1 MRPKKEEIARAAAA
15 LRAGRL
21 VVMPTETVYGLAAS
35 ALNARAL
42 GRVFAAKGRPADN
55 PLIVHVGSKA
65 ELARVAASVPALA
78 RKLVRAFWPGPLT
91 VVVPAAPSL
100 PRAVTA
106 GLATVAVR
114 MPAHPVALAL
124 IRAAG
129 VPVAAPSANR
139 SGRPS
144 PTTVAH
150 ARGDLGCA
158 VAVYLD
164 GGPAEHGL
172 ESTVVDCTGPRPVV
186 LRPGAITVEQI
197 QRVCGDLA
205 IGTRGADAPRSP
217 GMKYRHYAPSAR
229 VWVIEGRATEAR
241 AGVQRTLGR
250 LAAADRRAGVIA
262 IGDERYA
269 GAEVFRVP
277 TLAALGR
284 ELYAIFREADARGL
298 EDLVVRAVPERGLG
312 RALMN
317 RMRKA
322 AER

>member
-1 MRPKKEEIARAAAA
+1 MKSDGDLTRAAEA
-15 LRAGRL
+15 LRAGKL

-35 ALNARAL
+35 ALDARAL
-42 GRVFAAKGRPADN
+42 RRVFAAKGRPADN
-55 PLIVHVGSKA
+55 PLIVHVGRKA
-65 ELARVAASVPALA
+65 DLARVAARVPALA
-78 RKLVRAFWPGPLT
+78 RKLTAAFWPGPLT

-100 PRAVTA
+100 PRVVTA

-129 VPVAAPSANR
+129 VPLAAPSANR

-150 ARGDLGCA
+150 ARGDLGRA

-172 ESTVVDCTGPRPVV
+172 ESTVVDCTGAVAVV
-186 LRPGAITVEQI
+186 LRPGAITLEQLR
-197 QRVCGDLA
+197 RVCGDTVL
-205 IGTRGADAPRSP
+205 GAGEQGAPRSP

-229 VWVIEGRATEAR
+229 VWVIEGRAAEAR
-241 AGVQRTLGR
+241 VEGQRTIARLRAAGR
-250 LAAADRRAGVIA
+250 RVGAIA
-262 IGDERYA
+262 IGGERYQ
-269 GAEVFRVP
+269 GAEEFRVP

-298 EDLVVRAVPERGLG
+298 EDLVVRAVPDRGLG
-312 RALMN
+312 RAVMN
-317 RMRKA
+317 RLRKA
-322 AER
+322 AKR